1 MIKKGKKEVIKM
13 KNIEIN
19 KGLTMSTTKRN
30 ISMKSISIKK
40 KCSINRI
47 NRKRKKDLTKKER
60 ENKSLGYQSEKM
72 KVM

>member
-1 MIKKGKKEVIKM
+1 M